1 MSLCYGYTEYHSMDI
16 SIQGKFSSLS
26 RRVYTNH
33 CFLNNVQDDRGI
45 LVKILNSNILSNTFI
60 KVATAKKPTGNSFEK
75 KFTIQVHNEELL
87 QEYCDLKKKSKE
99 IEELKNSEYKKKL
112 EELSGVKQPV
122 IARMEKGQ
130 TSPQLDTILKV
141 LAPLGKT
148 LAIVPLNSK

>member
-1 MSLCYGYTEYHSMDI
+1 MNSAIGQNALEFIDSLLTPEEILESDLRVALIGELIKARQEM
-16 SIQGKFSSLS
+16 GLS
-26 RRVYTNH
+26 
-33 CFLNNVQDDRGI
+33 Q
-45 LVKILNSNILSNTFI
+45 
-60 KVATAKKPTGNSFEK
+60 
-75 KFTIQVHNEELL
+75 
-87 QEYCDLKKKSKE
+87 
-99 IEELKNSEYKKKL
+99 KKL